1 MKIILTALTILSVSC
16 QLVLSQTS
24 SKEFDI
30 TLSTNELAIKPGE
43 TKQVDVNLVRSKG
56 YHKSKATLGLSS
68 SLPEGITITFEPKE
82 GVIQSSR
89 ATITVDGQVKQDT
102 YLLLLKCTMNNKI
115 KATMLKLVVIENE
128 AAASKLGNR

>member
-1 MKIILTALTILSVSC
+1 MKIILTALTIFSVSC